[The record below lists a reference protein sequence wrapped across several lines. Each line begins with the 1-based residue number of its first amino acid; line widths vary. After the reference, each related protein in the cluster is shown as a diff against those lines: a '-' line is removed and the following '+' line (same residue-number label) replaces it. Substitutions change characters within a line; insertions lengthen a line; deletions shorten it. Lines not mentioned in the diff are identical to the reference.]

1 MPVDAKAALF
11 GPAPELPDDTLVD
24 QVNLPQRI
32 GRVLQSQG
40 LKTVGEVRE
49 TSDEVLMSF
58 PDLGEGQVFAGDFG
72 IAFRGWRPVCCVEGP
87 AGGAVGPPASQ
98 AHTKKPCSP
107 KAGFRFQGGE
117 AHTGRAASVI
127 PLGRI

>member
-24 QVNLPQRI
+24 QVNLPPRI

-49 TSDEVLMSF
+49 TPDQVLLSF
-58 PDLGEGQVFAGDFG
+58 PEKGSVKFLRETLGLPSEDGV
-72 IAFRGWRPVCCVEGP
+72 RCVG
-87 AGGAVGPPASQ
+87 SQ
-98 AHTKKPCSP
+98 APPVASP
-107 KAGFRFQGGE
+107 SLTSP
-117 AHTGRAASVI
+117 H
-127 PLGRI
+127 